1 MDNKPEVLEGEKV
14 KEEKESVEKV
24 ATPVVELPKPLEPV
38 VPVVEPITP
47 QPKEI
52 KVEAIPIEELKQVNE
67 EKPEKVVEVE
77 PITEK
82 EVSLEIHVICPK
94 CGEMITEEFYKK
106 YKEQKVEEE
115 KAKELIDEKKGYTV
129 RSEETGDKVYLV
141 KDGVRYWIRNVDTLT
156 KLGFHLGS
164 ERTIPFAELYKYPE
178 GEPVDLTVPGAKMP
192 EPPKELTPE
201 EKKAQADNLESHKI
215 WS

>member
-1 MDNKPEVLEGEKV
+1 MDNNKPDVLEGEKV
-14 KEEKESVEKV
+14 KEEVKTVEKV
-24 ATPVVELPKPLEPV
+24 ATPVVEQPQPTESMTPAVEPV
-38 VPVVEPITP
+38 KP
-47 QPKEI
+47 QPQEI
-52 KVEAIPIEELKQVNE
+52 KVEVIPPEDLKQVNE
-67 EKPEKVVEVE
+67 EKPEKVVEAE

-82 EVSLEIHVICPK
+82 EVLPEIHVICPK

-106 YKEQKVEEE
+106 YKEQEAEE
-115 KAKELIDEKKGYTV
+115 KNKELVDEKKGYTV
-129 RSEETGDKVYLV
+129 RSEETGDKVYMV
-141 KDGVRYWIRNVDTLT
+141 KDGVRYWVRNVDTLT